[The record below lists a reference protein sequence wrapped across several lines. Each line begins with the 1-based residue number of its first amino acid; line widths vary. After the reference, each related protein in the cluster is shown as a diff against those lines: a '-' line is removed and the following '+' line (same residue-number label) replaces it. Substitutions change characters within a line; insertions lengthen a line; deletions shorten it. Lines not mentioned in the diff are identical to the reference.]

1 MKVLMFGW
9 EFPPH
14 ILGGLGTASYGLTK
28 GMSQQD
34 DLEITFC
41 IPKPWGDED
50 QSFLRIIGMNSTPV
64 VWKNVGWD
72 YVKGRVGSYMDPQ
85 LFYDLR
91 DHIYADFNYLNT
103 NDLGCI
109 EFSGRYPDNLHEEI
123 NNYSIV
129 AGVVGPFRRPTP
141 TSTST
146 SSTGSTT
153 RSPAGCARGWWTAAL
168 WPCPPPTT
176 WRPPFWSRTA

>member
-72 YVKGRVGSYMDPQ
+72 YVKGRVGSYID
-85 LFYDLR
+85 R
-91 DHIYADFNYLNT
+91 KSTRLN
-103 NDLGCI
+103 
-109 EFSGRYPDNLHEEI
+109 
-123 NNYSIV
+123 
-129 AGVVGPFRRPTP
+129 
-141 TSTST
+141 
-146 SSTGSTT
+146 SSHT
-153 RSPAGCARGWWTAAL
+153 
-168 WPCPPPTT
+168 
-176 WRPPFWSRTA
+176 

>member
-72 YVKGRVGSYMDPQ
+72 YVCLLYTSNP
-85 LFYDLR
+85 
-91 DHIYADFNYLNT
+91 A
-103 NDLGCI
+103 GCLI
-109 EFSGRYPDNLHEEI
+109 P
-123 NNYSIV
+123 
-129 AGVVGPFRRPTP
+129 
-141 TSTST
+141 ST
-146 SSTGSTT
+146 SSK
-153 RSPAGCARGWWTAAL
+153 
-168 WPCPPPTT
+168 
-176 WRPPFWSRTA
+176 